1 MNISFF
7 FGFTCWKHM
16 YTQMVTRRQTFYL
29 KQKEIEMKNVF
40 RPFGQKQ
47 KCIVLNFV
55 QYRIKVVNH
64 DSSLT
69 TVFFSRYNF
78 ERQKCCTSDHW
89 KYSSKNF
96 NKTRQFW
103 IPPK

>member
-1 MNISFF
+1 
-7 FGFTCWKHM
+7 
-16 YTQMVTRRQTFYL
+16 MVTRRQTFYL

-69 TVFFSRYNF
+69 TVFFLGIILKDKSVVRQTTGSIHLKILTKRDNF
-78 ERQKCCTSDHW
+78 GFLPNKSICRQK
-89 KYSSKNF
+89 KL
-96 NKTRQFW
+96 
-103 IPPK
+103 I